1 MIAHMVCAFKED
13 YMIGA
18 RRVRRILLDM
28 ADALCEAKWESE
40 AFLRSALV
48 ALDSMV
54 MLPMLEQEVG
64 IARARIALAFECN
77 NDTVLADLLSSA
89 C

>member
-28 ADALCEAKWESE
+28 ADALCEAKCVN
-40 AFLRSALV
+40 LGISAEV
-48 ALDSMV
+48 HK
-54 MLPMLEQEVG
+54 LPGSQ
-64 IARARIALAFECN
+64 
-77 NDTVLADLLSSA
+77 
-89 C
+89 

>member
-1 MIAHMVCAFKED
+1 MLGI
-13 YMIGA
+13 
-18 RRVRRILLDM
+18 
-28 ADALCEAKWESE
+28 ADALCEAKCETK
-40 AFLRSALV
+40 ALVRSALV

-54 MLPMLEQEVG
+54 MLPMLEKDVG
-64 IARARIALAFECN
+64 IARARIALAFECD